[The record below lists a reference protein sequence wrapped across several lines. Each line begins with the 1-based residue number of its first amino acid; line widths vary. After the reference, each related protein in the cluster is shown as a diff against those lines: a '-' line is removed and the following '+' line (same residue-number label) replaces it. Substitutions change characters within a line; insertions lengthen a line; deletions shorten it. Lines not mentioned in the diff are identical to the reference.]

1 MPSVVELWH
10 SYPLINGSSLLVA
23 NEFLLADRDF
33 EKRNLY
39 RLYDHISEQLC

>member
-1 MPSVVELWH
+1 MLSVVELWH